1 MNTRKFF
8 FGLLTVGILTM
19 AACTS
24 DNSEIYEQQ
33 SVDKRHITKSNKQSV
48 DKRHITKSNKQSVD
62 KRHITKSNKNSKNN

>member
-24 DNSEIYEQQ
+24 DDTEVYEQ
-33 SVDKRHITKSNKQSV
+33 SVDKRHITKSNKQAV
-48 DKRHITKSNKQSVD
+48 DKRHITKDNKQSVD
-62 KRHITKSNKNSKNN
+62 KRHITKDNKNSKNN